1 MWLRYFL
8 PTMKN
13 LNPLVCVEINEFDLI
28 KNSKNN
34 RAALTLLRPRVATQ
48 YANYLANFQNI
59 HTIGSAGFLPA
70 EDVDLLKCYK
80 GKTNALSS
88 LISRI
93 NKAQTVEFQYICG
106 YCLYHTVSTID
117 HYIPKDEYPVF
128 CVMPRNLVPCCAK
141 CNTTKNDYWRGITE
155 RWFIHL
161 YEDVIPNFPFL
172 IGTLTMNSTLPNI
185 QYNLVQPAGMS
196 KHDFDLISTHFKRLG
211 LLKLYNEGIN
221 NVIGELKKSV
231 ANARVVQP
239 VLSTAE
245 IAKVLR
251 SVATTARTSF
261 GLNYWQSVAIDL
273 LANSQPFLQT
283 L

>member
-1 MWLRYFL
+1 
-8 PTMKN
+8 MKN
-13 LNPLVCVEINEFDLI
+13 LNPLVCVEINEFDAI

-34 RAALTLLRPRVATQ
+34 RAALNLLRPRVAIH
-48 YANYLANFQNI
+48 YANYIANFPNI
-59 HTIGSAGFLPA
+59 HTIGNSGFSPSENA
-70 EDVDLLKCYK
+70 DLLKCYT

-93 NKAQTVEFQYICG
+93 NKAQTVELQYICG

-117 HYIPKDEYPVF
+117 HYVPEDEYPVF
-128 CVMPRNLVPCCAK
+128 CVMPRNLVPCCAS
-141 CNTTKNDYWRGITE
+141 CNAIKNRYWRGATE

-161 YEDVIPNFPFL
+161 YQDLIPNLPFL
-172 IGTLTMNSTLPNI
+172 TGTLTMNGVLPAI
-185 QYNLVQPAGMS
+185 QYNLVQPVGMS
-196 KHDFDLISTHFKRLG
+196 NQDFDLISSHFSRLG
-211 LLKLYNEGIN
+211 LLKLYGDNIS
-221 NVIGELKKSV
+221 NVIGEIKKSV

-245 IAKVLR
+245 IARVMQ
-251 SVATTARTSF
+251 SVATTGRMSF
-261 GLNYWQSVAIDL
+261 GLNYWQSLAIDL